1 MSAPTICAICRQP
14 VPASQDRSVCFACLP
29 PDESEIV
36 ARAKL
41 LASRNEVRDL
51 QSACDEHIRIRNEQG
66 ERILNLERAL
76 RYAAECSTLEMVRDT
91 ARGMGVIE

>member
-1 MSAPTICAICRQP
+1 M
-14 VPASQDRSVCFACLP
+14 
-29 PDESEIV
+29 V

-51 QSACDEHIRIRNEQG
+51 QAACDEHIRIRNEQG
-66 ERILNLERAL
+66 ERIQDLERAL
-76 RYAAECSTLEMVRDT
+76 RYAAECETLAMVRDT